1 MDETWQESSV
11 CNRLKLLSSNV
22 YSKRC
27 PIEVPVKTDFG
38 FGAVFTGSRVYGRL
52 EELLVEIRATAVEKE
67 GKTSPFFQ

>member
-1 MDETWQESSV
+1 VDETWQEISV
-11 CNRLKLLSSNV
+11 CNRTENLSWDV
-22 YSKRC
+22 YSGRC
-27 PIEVPVKTDFG
+27 PIEVSVKTDFG

>member
-1 MDETWQESSV
+1 MDETWQEISV
-11 CNRLKLLSSNV
+11 CNRFEHLSWDV
-22 YSKRC
+22 YSRRC

-67 GKTSPFFQ
+67 GTTSPFFQ

>member
-1 MDETWQESSV
+1 
-11 CNRLKLLSSNV
+11 
-22 YSKRC
+22 
-27 PIEVPVKTDFG
+27 VPVKTDFG

>member
-1 MDETWQESSV
+1 MDETWQEISD
-11 CNRLKLLSSNV
+11 CNRFEHLIWYV
-22 YSKRC
+22 YSRRC

>member
-1 MDETWQESSV
+1 VDETWKEFSV
-11 CNRLKLLSSNV
+11 CNRLEQLSSNV
-22 YSKRC
+22 YSRRC

-38 FGAVFTGSRVYGRL
+38 FGAVFTGSWVHGRL